1 MILEPMDA
9 GIFRRVALNEGSFP
23 ATPDFFK
30 KESTQMNLESDSN
43 LQVLARPLKKSAFRG
58 MAANATG
65 ATKVVKEQ
73 LRPKKLGRVFLESL
87 EEVNGPPE
95 KRKAEKIIEE
105 KGGNELQGKEE
116 AIVMEER
123 CAHEE
128 QGGQKKKEV
137 RFKLG
142 KK

>member
-1 MILEPMDA
+1 MDP
-9 GIFRRVALNEGSFP
+9 GIFKRVALDEDSFP
-23 ATPDFFK
+23 ATPDFSK
-30 KESTQMNLESDSN
+30 KESTQMNLEGDSN

-58 MAANATG
+58 MAANAYG
-65 ATKVVKEQ
+65 ATKGVKEH

-95 KRKAEKIIEE
+95 KKKAEKTIDE

-116 AIVMEER
+116 ARVMEER
-123 CAHEE
+123 SAHEE
-128 QGGQKKKEV
+128 QGEQRKKEV

>member
-1 MILEPMDA
+1 MDP
-9 GIFRRVALNEGSFP
+9 GIFKRVALDEDSFP
-23 ATPDFFK
+23 ATPDFSK
-30 KESTQMNLESDSN
+30 KESTQMNLESDPN

-58 MAANATG
+58 MAANSYGPTKG
-65 ATKVVKEQ
+65 AKEQ

-87 EEVNGPPE
+87 EEVNRPPE
-95 KRKAEKIIEE
+95 KKMAEKNAEE

-137 RFKLG
+137 RFNLG